1 MMRALVQGEAMRKG
15 TNRRDKDELMVARQL
30 VVSLVRTKMVQK
42 KRGF

>member
-1 MMRALVQGEAMRKG
+1 MRALVQGETMRKG